1 MLISKENYLT
11 IEKGTKL
18 WHAFMNRYEEQSD
31 ETSKMVFESLMEY
44 GQSIENYDSI
54 LMPEDAN
61 QVAQLLTDYTGNYQ
75 IKYLC

>member
-1 MLISKENYLT
+1 MLSAKESFLT

-18 WHAFMNRYEEQSD
+18 WHAFMKSYEEQSD

-44 GQSIENYDSI
+44 GQTIENYDSI

-61 QVAQLLTDYTGNYQ
+61 QVGQLLTDYTGNYQ